1 MDSRFP
7 ADAGPGMTGP
17 LWSPRMTEQLKVG
30 VIGIGAFGSR
40 VALRLLWSG
49 YHTLA
54 IYDVADVATRL
65 FTNDYGGMAIG
76 SPKMMAQTCDV
87 VIAALPSAAE
97 LREICFG
104 WEGVAEG
111 FARGGILIDLGITDP
126 VETQKLAAQL
136 GERGIDL
143 VAAPAFGTP
152 QQAKEGKL
160 TLVVGG
166 PEAAVAR
173 CRPVLELLAA
183 KILDAD
189 AAGAAQ
195 AASAIADYLRGARLL
210 AASEAIRLGQRFGFE
225 PATVLD
231 LGEQLG
237 GGDLGETLR
246 REVVTRRFETGLQL
260 GLVRR
265 NLDLAA
271 RLAEATD
278 TRSPLIEA
286 TLAAWTAAEKKL
298 GYGADH
304 TSIIKWLES
313 LPTLRP
319 TPAPDAEHAAEP
331 VGTSPTV

>member
-1 MDSRFP
+1 
-7 ADAGPGMTGP
+7 MT
-17 LWSPRMTEQLKVG
+17 QLRIG

-65 FTNDYGGMAIG
+65 FTNDYGGMALG

-87 VIAALPSAAE
+87 VIAVLPSGVA
-97 LREICFG
+97 LREVCFG
-104 WEGVAEG
+104 WEGLAQG
-111 FARGGILIDLGITDP
+111 FATGGILIDLGNTDP
-126 VETQKLAAQL
+126 IETVNIAKELAA
-136 GERGIDL
+136 GGVDL

-152 QQAKEGKL
+152 ALAKEGKL

-166 PEAAVAR
+166 PEAAVVR
-173 CRPVLELLAA
+173 CRPVFEIIAA
-183 KILDAD
+183 KLLKAD

-195 AASAIADYLRGARLL
+195 AAGAIADYLRAARLL

-231 LGEQLG
+231 LAGRLG
-237 GGDLGETLR
+237 GDDLDETLR
-246 REVVTRRFETGLQL
+246 REVVTRRFETGVQL

-271 RLAEATD
+271 RLAIATD
-278 TRSPLIEA
+278 ARSPLIEA
-286 TLAAWTAAEKKL
+286 TLAAWSAAEKKL

-304 TSIIKWLES
+304 SSVIKWLEALPS
-313 LPTLRP
+313 LKPVSEPEPKSEPLGS
-319 TPAPDAEHAAEP
+319 AAS
-331 VGTSPTV
+331 V

>member
-1 MDSRFP
+1 
-7 ADAGPGMTGP
+7 MT
-17 LWSPRMTEQLKVG
+17 QLNVG

-49 YHTLA
+49 YHTLQ

-76 SPKMMAQTCDV
+76 SPKMMAQTCDIV
-87 VIAALPSAAE
+87 VAVLPSAME
-97 LREICFG
+97 LREVCFG
-104 WEGVAEG
+104 WEGLAQG
-111 FARGGILIDLGITDP
+111 FATGGVLIDLGNTDP
-126 VETQKLAAQL
+126 VETLNIARELGAA
-136 GERGIDL
+136 GVDL

-152 QQAKEGKL
+152 AQAKEGKL

-173 CRPVLELLAA
+173 CRPVLETIAA
-183 KILDAD
+183 KILAAD
-189 AAGAAQ
+189 TAGAAQ
-195 AASAIADYLRGARLL
+195 AASAIADYLRAARLL

-237 GGDLGETLR
+237 GGDLDATLR
-246 REVVTRRFETGLQL
+246 RDVITRRFETGVLL

-271 RLAEATD
+271 RLAGATD
-278 TRSPLIEA
+278 ARSPLIEA
-286 TLAAWTAAEKKL
+286 TVAAWSAAERKL
-298 GYGADH
+298 GYGADYS
-304 TSIIKWLES
+304 SIIKWLEALPSLKPAQEPESKPKGVGS
-313 LPTLRP
+313 LPG
-319 TPAPDAEHAAEP
+319 A
-331 VGTSPTV
+331 

>member
-1 MDSRFP
+1 
-7 ADAGPGMTGP
+7 MTQ
-17 LWSPRMTEQLKVG
+17 MNIG

-49 YHTLA
+49 YHTLQ
-54 IYDVADVATRL
+54 IYDVADVATRM

-87 VIAALPSAAE
+87 IITALASAAE
-97 LREICFG
+97 LREVCFG
-104 WEGVAEG
+104 WEGLAQG
-111 FARGGILIDLGITDP
+111 FATGGILIDLGNTDP
-126 VETQKLAAQL
+126 VETVTIANELAA
-136 GERGIDL
+136 GGVDL

-152 QQAKEGKL
+152 AQAKEGKL

-173 CRPVLELLAA
+173 CRPVLETIAA
-183 KILDAD
+183 KILRAD

-195 AASAIADYLRGARLL
+195 AASAIADYLRAVRLL

-231 LGEQLG
+231 LSDQLG
-237 GGDLGETLR
+237 GGDLDATLR
-246 REVVTRRFETGLQL
+246 REVVTRRFETGVQL

-265 NLDLAA
+265 NLDLVA
-271 RLAEATD
+271 RLAVATD
-278 TRSPLIEA
+278 TRSPLID
-286 TLAAWTAAEKKL
+286 AALSAWNAAERKL

-304 TSIIKWLES
+304 SSVIKWLETLPS
-313 LPTLRP
+313 LK
-319 TPAPDAEHAAEP
+319 PASEP
-331 VGTSPTV
+331 EPKPETAGSAPSA

>member
-1 MDSRFP
+1 
-7 ADAGPGMTGP
+7 MT
-17 LWSPRMTEQLKVG
+17 QLNIG

-40 VALRLLWSG
+40 LALRLLWSG
-49 YHTLA
+49 YHTLQ

-111 FARGGILIDLGITDP
+111 FARGGVLVDLGITDP
-126 VETQKLAAQL
+126 IETVKLATEL

-166 PEAAVAR
+166 PEAAVAK
-173 CRPVLELLAA
+173 CRPVLDILAA
-183 KILDAD
+183 KTLSAD

-195 AASAIADYLRGARLL
+195 AASAIADYLRAARML

-225 PATVLD
+225 PATVLE
-231 LGEQLG
+231 LGDQLG

-246 REVVTRRFETGLQL
+246 REVVTRRFDTGLQL

-271 RLAEATD
+271 RLAVATD
-278 TRSPLIEA
+278 TRSPLIDA
-286 TLAAWTAAEKKL
+286 TLTAWDAAEKKL
-298 GYGADH
+298 GYGADY

-313 LPTLRP
+313 LPTLKP
-319 TPAPDAEHAAEP
+319 TPAPDAEHGPEP
-331 VGTSPTV
+331 VGTAPSI

>member
-1 MDSRFP
+1 
-7 ADAGPGMTGP
+7 MTQ
-17 LWSPRMTEQLKVG
+17 MNIG

-49 YHTLA
+49 HHTLQ
-54 IYDVADVATRL
+54 IYDVADVATRM
-65 FTNDYGGMAIG
+65 FTNDYGGMAAG
-76 SPKMMAQTCDV
+76 SPKMMAQTCDL

-97 LREICFG
+97 LREVCFG
-104 WEGVAEG
+104 WEGLAQG
-111 FARGGILIDLGITDP
+111 FSAGGTLIDLGNTDP
-126 VETQKLAAQL
+126 VETVNIANELAA
-136 GERGIDL
+136 GGVDL

-152 QQAKEGKL
+152 AQAKEGRL

-173 CRPVLELLAA
+173 CRPVLETIAA
-183 KILDAD
+183 KILRAD

-195 AASAIADYLRGARLL
+195 AASAIADYLRAARLL

-231 LGEQLG
+231 LGDQLG
-237 GGDLGETLR
+237 GGELDATLR
-246 REVVTRRFETGLQL
+246 REVVTRRFETGVQL

-271 RLAEATD
+271 RLAVATD
-278 TRSPLIEA
+278 TRSPLIDA
-286 TLAAWTAAEKKL
+286 TLAAWSAAERKL

-304 TSIIKWLES
+304 SSIIKWLETLPS
-313 LPTLRP
+313 LK
-319 TPAPDAEHAAEP
+319 PAPEQEP
-331 VGTSPTV
+331 QPETVGTAPSA